1 MGLIFFENLN
11 NFTTQSC
18 PDIPGVGVVSCCFH
32 LKLLF
37 QPPLEPILDH
47 GTNEGVGVAQ
57 GSLHIPS
64 PLGFIVV
71 CVTSTND
78 NRALA
83 LRSLIGRLDEL
94 TAR

>member
-18 PDIPGVGVVSCCFH
+18 PDIPGVGVVPS
-32 LKLLF
+32 KTAVST
-37 QPPLEPILDH
+37 PPLEPILDH